1 MPQGRGNAVGVG
13 WLVTGAVLVA
23 IVAIVAAFAFRTAA
37 PEVYPIGT
45 SPTKVPSA
53 TAAGSPGTYLAAS
66 VTEVV
71 DGDTLH
77 VSIAGGADKVRV
89 IGIDTPETNKPATP
103 LECFALAAT
112 AAAEALLPQGSEI
125 RLQLDPTQA
134 KRDRFDRL
142 LAHVFLADGRLFA
155 EVMIEAGFGI
165 HYVYGGVPSI
175 YATRLAAAQER
186 ARTSGAGLWAAGT
199 CHGDPHLP
207 AP

>member
-1 MPQGRGNAVGVG
+1 MPQQRGNAVGVR
-13 WLVTGAVLVA
+13 WLVTAAVLV
-23 IVAIVAAFAFRTAA
+23 IVVAVVAAFAFRIAM
-37 PEVYPIGT
+37 PEVYPAAH
-45 SPTKVPSA
+45 SPAAPVPLP
-53 TAAGSPGTYLAAS
+53 PGTYVAAV

-77 VSIAGGADKVRV
+77 VSVGGGPDKVRV
-89 IGIDTPETNKPATP
+89 IGIDTPETNRPATP

-112 AAAEALLPQGSEI
+112 GAAKTLLPRGSEI

-142 LAHVFLADGRLFA
+142 LAHVFLADGHLFS
-155 EVMIEAGFGI
+155 EVMIEEGFGV
-165 HYVYGGVPSI
+165 HYVYEGVPSI
-175 YATRLAAAQER
+175 YADRLAAVQER
-186 ARTSGAGLWAAGT
+186 ARNSGAGLWAADT